1 MPTDADLRIDVELS
15 PAGVVA
21 ANDRAEAYAEERGV
35 DPGLVLRLRLVLEE
49 LGLNVVKYAG
59 PGLSALTIELAV
71 TDHGLAITLRDDGM
85 PFDPTTPAPPPT
97 PDSLDDVAIGGLGLV
112 MVRKSATSI
121 DYVREDGWNRVRVV
135 LS

>member
-21 ANDRAEAYAEERGV
+21 ANDRAEAYADERGV

-49 LGLNVVKYAG
+49 LGLNVVKYGG
-59 PGLSALTIELAV
+59 PNLTTLTIELAL
-71 TDHGLAITLRDDGM
+71 TDDGLVLTLLDDGA
-85 PFDPTTPAPPPT
+85 PFDPTAPAPPPT

-112 MVRKSATSI
+112 MVRKSATAI
-121 DYVREDGWNRVRVV
+121 DYAREDGRNRVRVV